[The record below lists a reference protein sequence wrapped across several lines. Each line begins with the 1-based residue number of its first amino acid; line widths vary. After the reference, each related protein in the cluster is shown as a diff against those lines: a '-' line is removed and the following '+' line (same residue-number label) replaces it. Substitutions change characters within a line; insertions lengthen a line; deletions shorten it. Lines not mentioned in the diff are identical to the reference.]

1 MTGIYATGVP
11 LPRENPPIRLASLLG
26 FSIGM
31 IGDRIFRDAPA
42 LLLLIFMTDYLGVPP
57 ALAGAAVFVPKLL
70 ILFIDPL
77 AGTLSDR
84 LQTPWGGRVPLM
96 FTGALIAS
104 ASIVLFF
111 HVPHFHT
118 SLGMAVYMSCII
130 FAGFTGYS
138 LYSVPYLTMAAEVA
152 HGAEE
157 RRRIMSWRVMFMAV
171 GLTFSAFAGTFVQQ
185 AGGGLHGYD
194 VMSWA
199 YGALCL
205 ITMMTTVISA
215 SRATSSRTAATRL
228 SLRAQFRMVAANGT
242 YLRLLLVCF
251 AQKLGEGVGYGSFAY
266 FCVYVV
272 RQPLSGI
279 GLVVLASMAGQL
291 LSQPV
296 WLRASRRYSTVTL
309 YVVGVLGWCLN
320 LLLWLAMSGR
330 SQWWLI
336 PLGLQAGAAAGG
348 FLMVTLSMLSS
359 VLAADS
365 ERTGINREG
374 VYSGVWCAVEK
385 LAFAAGALVV
395 GLVLGLF
402 GFVESTSSSHTVQTK
417 MAVAGIGFTY
427 CGINMMIY
435 LGSIVAMLR
444 TARGAPG
451 MAAPAKAGAMSAA

>member
-1 MTGIYATGVP
+1 
-11 LPRENPPIRLASLLG
+11 
-26 FSIGM
+26 
-31 IGDRIFRDAPA
+31 
-42 LLLLIFMTDYLGVPP
+42 
-57 ALAGAAVFVPKLL
+57 
-70 ILFIDPL
+70 
-77 AGTLSDR
+77 
-84 LQTPWGGRVPLM
+84 
-96 FTGALIAS
+96 
-104 ASIVLFF
+104 
-111 HVPHFHT
+111 
-118 SLGMAVYMSCII
+118 
-130 FAGFTGYS
+130 
-138 LYSVPYLTMAAEVA
+138 MAAEVA

-157 RRRIMSWRVMFMAV
+157 RRRVMSWRVMFMAV
-171 GLTFSAFAGTFVQQ
+171 GLTFSAFAGALVQQ

-205 ITMMTTVISA
+205 ITMMATVISA
-215 SRATSSRTAATRL
+215 SCVASTDAAAAQL
-228 SLRAQFRMVAANGT
+228 SLQAQFRMVAANGT

-296 WLRASRRYSTVTL
+296 WLRASRTYSAITL

-320 LLLWLAMSGR
+320 LLLWLAMGGR

-365 ERTGINREG
+365 AHTGINREG

-385 LAFAAGALVV
+385 LAFATGALVV
-395 GLVLGLF
+395 GVVLGLF
-402 GFVESTSSSHTVQTK
+402 GFVESTNGAHVVQTK
-417 MAVAGIGFTY
+417 MAVTGIGFTY
-427 CGINMMIY
+427 CGINMLIY

-444 TARGAPG
+444 TARDAPG
-451 MAAPAKAGAMSAA
+451 LDTRTEVGAMSTA